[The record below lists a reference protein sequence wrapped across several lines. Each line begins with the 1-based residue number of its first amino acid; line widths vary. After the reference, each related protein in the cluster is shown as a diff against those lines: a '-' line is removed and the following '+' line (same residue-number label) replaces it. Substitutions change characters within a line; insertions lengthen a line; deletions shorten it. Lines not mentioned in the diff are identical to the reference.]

1 MKNQFKKTSLY
12 IHTHTYSLGVKCV
25 VENFSRQLHRY
36 ISITI
41 TALRAILLLHSP
53 CIPRLYPSLL
63 LHVKSALNVY
73 LGNRTSS
80 IVNVRTRKWR
90 TSGRYTDIRIS
101 IHPRIG
107 IARDKK
113 DGWDR
118 LERAGKRRITAIRPV
133 QRPQAA
139 RRDAYTRACNGTP
152 HLKFKCCA
160 SHRALRIASFSNPS
174 SALPRPPYFFNR
186 RAKIISPRYSARI
199 SRP

>member
-25 VENFSRQLHRY
+25 VENFSRQLYHY

-80 IVNVRTRKWR
+80 IVNRATYVRE
-90 TSGRYTDIRIS
+90 SGGHPVGIRIYEYLS
-101 IHPRIG
+101 IPGLESRAIKRTVG
-107 IARDKK
+107 IAWSARGNGELQLSDPSN
-113 DGWDR
+113 G
-118 LERAGKRRITAIRPV
+118 LE
-133 QRPQAA
+133 
-139 RRDAYTRACNGTP
+139 RRDATRTHA
-152 HLKFKCCA
+152 
-160 SHRALRIASFSNPS
+160 RATVRRI
-174 SALPRPPYFFNR
+174 
-186 RAKIISPRYSARI
+186 
-199 SRP
+199 